1 MDIRSRYVKAYL
13 GSSPSVAP
21 KFWLVFPVSISPLGF
36 STYFVSTAK
45 KTGYFPVFVI
55 CNIFIPYF
63 HTEVEMNWL
72 CFFSFF
78 FFFFWRS
85 NDLALLLF
93 LMYVLN
99 SLGSNAATSLT
110 YSSRKSKNGP
120 IEVGPGELKLSYD
133 AEEGKLSHYSNTRS
147 SVCFEIISFN
157 LVILLILLTSL
168 SVSLSHARQ
177 TTSRSMHLT
186 LLQERCFLVGR

>member
-1 MDIRSRYVKAYL
+1 MAGFPSLYITSWFQYILCLYCKKDRLFSCFCYL
-13 GSSPSVAP
+13 Q
-21 KFWLVFPVSISPLGF
+21 
-36 STYFVSTAK
+36 YFYTLLSHWGRNELAL
-45 KTGYFPVFVI
+45 F
-55 CNIFIPYF
+55 
-63 HTEVEMNWL
+63 L
-72 CFFSFF
+72 FFC